1 METGR
6 QIMFKKLTGE
16 QLRKAI
22 DTSKG
27 KKLTKEQRIKFSKIY
42 TKKINKCLN

>member
-6 QIMFKKLTGE
+6 QIMFKKLTDS

-22 DTSKG
+22 DASKG
-27 KKLTKEQRIKFSKIY
+27 KKLTEEQRIKFSKIH
-42 TKKINKCLN
+42 TKNK

>member
-6 QIMFKKLTGE
+6 QIMFKNITDE
-16 QLRKAI
+16 QLRKAL
-22 DTSKG
+22 DVSKG

-42 TKKINKCLN
+42 TKK